1 MNNEENIEWIYERM
15 LESVKILSADA
26 NKQIEELA
34 GWDIEDELALSF
46 YNDVVLMS
54 DTLLSSGKI
63 DGEIYKKI
71 MEINSYLDDMSKE
84 KELWTDEQLKDSPKW
99 MMCRAKSRELLTM
112 LN

>member
-34 GWDIEDELALSF
+34 F